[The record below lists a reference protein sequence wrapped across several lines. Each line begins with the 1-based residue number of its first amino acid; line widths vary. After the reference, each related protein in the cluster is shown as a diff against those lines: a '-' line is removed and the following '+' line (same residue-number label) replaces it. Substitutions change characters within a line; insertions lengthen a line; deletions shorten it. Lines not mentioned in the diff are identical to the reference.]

1 MDRIICVRQWTV
13 RQEIPVE
20 RIFSTRG
27 RVGSDDER
35 GRVGGVRVESEGGVE
50 DEDDINVE
58 GSVEVAVEGLEGAE
72 EEEGGSRGSSRIFAS
87 MGRSVDSTN
96 AVKIYSRQANH
107 ESRSKSKA
115 RRKSRESSNV
125 QRIISPD
132 L

>member
-87 MGRSVDSTN
+87 MGISVDSTN

>member
-1 MDRIICVRQWTV
+1 VDRIICVRQWTV

>member
-1 MDRIICVRQWTV
+1 M

-50 DEDDINVE
+50 DNEEVELEVE